1 MACMMGCSGR
11 TRIWDVDLAMTF
23 GLSGTRVLLF
33 PGLIRVYVVG
43 LPLHALAAGAA
54 MRAAAWAF
62 HARHRS
68 GR

>member
-1 MACMMGCSGR
+1 MAG
-11 TRIWDVDLAMTF
+11 TRNPTDRQSRLDLGMSLGLWD
-23 GLSGTRVLLF
+23 TRVLLVS
-33 PGLIRVYVVG
+33 GLIRVYLVG
-43 LPLHALAAGAA
+43 LALHALAAGAA